1 MNEAIALNLSIITEG
16 VGIYLWGSL
25 CIMAIFKGDTKFVL
39 CMWIYKYEGRTISN
53 NTHLMSRYLVQKSLT
68 NDKKRSKIYSSFLSQ
83 KISITQNSDTL
94 GICNWNFRYVFW
106 PNVPRLKKLRFL
118 FLSLSY
124 SQVAPKLSYIVFT
137 PSSFSFPFST

>member
-16 VGIYLWGSL
+16 VGIYLWDSL

-68 NDKKRSKIYSSFLSQ
+68 NDKKKKQNIFLLL
-83 KISITQNSDTL
+83 IL
-94 GICNWNFRYVFW
+94 ENFYYTEFRHTR
-106 PNVPRLKKLRFL
+106 NL
-118 FLSLSY
+118 
-124 SQVAPKLSYIVFT
+124 
-137 PSSFSFPFST
+137 